1 MYGKGGIKMI
11 MTYFMVWG
19 ILFLFCVWVT
29 RCIFSISKIVS
40 ELEKIRFQLEKQ
52 NKKVEDN
59 K

>member
-1 MYGKGGIKMI
+1 MI

-19 ILFLFCVWVT
+19 IIFLFCVWVT